1 MNLNKVYKNKNTK
14 YIYMNRV
21 YRFNKIK
28 NVLPY
33 KVFPITNWKGYNKL
47 NNNNK
52 QNHKEN
58 SKKEQKA
65 SN

>member
-1 MNLNKVYKNKNTK
+1 
-14 YIYMNRV
+14 MNRV